1 MKKLSLFGVALAIAA
16 NAFAAPN
23 VTNVT
28 QKGSLLIWPDIRVDN
43 DGDFIQGVAT
53 PVNTLIRIQN
63 DGSQDV
69 DVKCYWMDG
78 NKNRVDFTIPLT
90 RNQPAWIDAR
100 TGAGT
105 FFVNA
110 FPFTN
115 ANGFDNPFLLGP
127 FANQIPSPTAAAALE
142 NLDNA
147 GPYRR
152 GLLACWAV
160 DNGGQNQVKWNHL
173 SGTATVYNAFLGA
186 YEYNAYAFF
195 VPTGLD
201 LEPVGVAG
209 TLNLNGVEY
218 DSCPQ
223 YMIGQF
229 TPVDVAVPSDGGV
242 PPVDFQLP
250 NTSGPLWVWGNRL
263 AVAGCTLNLNQD
275 WQPVWTKLEFIVWNE
290 DEIPFTG
297 AYECSDSWHETA
309 FADIDGFGVDNTGVI
324 GDIPAI
330 DARADIQRLAGGW
343 IDSAAQNFQ
352 WANLGTYT
360 ARYRIQGK
368 KSTQCEATGRVTQ
381 AVGVIAVQSSSVS
394 VPGAPIPS
402 DLVGTTLA
410 AAGKFTGKI
419 VWDPAGAVPEGRIK

>member
-1 MKKLSLFGVALAIAA
+1 MKKLCLIGVALAIAG

-28 QKGSLLIWPDIRVDN
+28 QKGSLLIWPDIRI
-43 DGDFIQGVAT
+43 DGDRSGIAPGN
-53 PVNTLIRIQN
+53 PDPLGLWNTLVRIQN

-78 NKNRVDFTIPLT
+78 NKHRVDFVIPMT
-90 RNQPAWIDAR
+90 RNQPVWIDAR
-100 TGAGT
+100 TGNGT
-105 FFVNA
+105 YQVNM
-110 FPFTN
+110 FPQTPS
-115 ANGFDNPFLLGP
+115 NGFDNPFLLGP
-127 FANQIPSPTAAAALE
+127 FPTTGPAIPATEANDTG
-142 NLDNA
+142 
-147 GPYRR
+147 GPYLK

-173 SGTATVYNAFLGA
+173 SGTATVYNPNPLYGA

-229 TPVDVAVPSDGGV
+229 TPVDVAVPTGG
-242 PPVDFQLP
+242 QQP

-275 WQPVWTKLEFIVWNE
+275 WQPVWTKLQFTVWNE

-309 FADIDGFGVDNTGVI
+309 FADNPVVFNAFTTAQANEIT
-324 GDIPAI
+324 
-330 DARADIQRLAGGW
+330 RLAGGMV
-343 IDSAAQNFQ
+343 DAAAQNFQ
-352 WANLGTYT
+352 WSNLGTYS
-360 ARYRIQGK
+360 ARYRIQGV
-368 KSTQCEATGRVTQ
+368 KSTQCEAPGRVTQ
-381 AVGVIAVQSSSVS
+381 AVGVIAVQSSSVGG
-394 VPGAPIPS
+394 PGGPPS
-402 DLVGTTLA
+402 DMVGTTLA

-419 VWDPAGAVPEGRIK
+419 VWDPAGAVPEGGIR